1 MKKAK
6 WWVLLI
12 CLALFFSLACAA
24 GELVSNVTNAS
35 QPTGTP
41 AATGDV
47 YSLDEGLPGLR
58 SYRVQMIVKVTG
70 QDSAGK
76 AITSS
81 SEILDENN
89 QAQLS
94 RHMLAKTESTGQA
107 PGSIE
112 VYQMG
117 NDSYVVSTENTN
129 QMACLKMTNAEY
141 NTRSAQVLRPASI
154 FQRIGRSQL
163 VAGGE
168 MVNGT
173 ATDHYK
179 VSELKLG
186 IGQASQ
192 VDGDLWILK
201 DSGAVLRFTGSAE
214 GQLSL
219 TDTSGQARMEWDY
232 YLLDINQAQVAL
244 PDDCKG
250 IGLEDIPLTAD
261 ATDVGQVGPT
271 LNYNSPS
278 TAGQVADYY
287 RKTLL
292 ERGWTI
298 DQDSGTG
305 VLFSIVAV
313 KGNSSLDIL
322 ITSADKG
329 CKVVVTKK

>member
-1 MKKAK
+1 
-6 WWVLLI
+6 
-12 CLALFFSLACAA
+12 
-24 GELVSNVTNAS
+24 
-35 QPTGTP
+35 
-41 AATGDV
+41 
-47 YSLDEGLPGLR
+47 
-58 SYRVQMIVKVTG
+58 
-70 QDSAGK
+70 
-76 AITSS
+76 
-81 SEILDENN
+81 
-89 QAQLS
+89 
-94 RHMLAKTESTGQA
+94 MLAKTDSTSQA

-117 NDSYVVSTENTN
+117 NDSYVVSTENTS
-129 QMACLKMTNAEY
+129 QMACLKMSNAEY

-154 FQRIGRSQL
+154 FQGIGRGQL

-168 MVNGT
+168 MVNGI

-192 VDGDLWILK
+192 VDGDLWIIK
-201 DSGAVLRFTGSAE
+201 DGGAVLRFTGTAE

-219 TDTSGQARMEWDY
+219 TDTAGQAHMEWDY
-232 YLLDINQAQVAL
+232 YLLDIDKAQVAL

-250 IGLEDIPLTAD
+250 VGLEDIPLPKD
-261 ATDVGQVGPT
+261 ATDVGQVGPS
-271 LNYNSPS
+271 LNFNSSS
-278 TAGQVADYY
+278 TAAQVADFY

-313 KGNSSLDIL
+313 KGNSSLDVL
-322 ITSADKG
+322 ITAADKG